1 MSLQWSWLVWE
12 FWTEKFYADSLLH
25 ICSAKLIIW
34 LVIVHHFESRFLY
47 LSCNNNKTSKIKHN
61 SHVKAFE
68 INSEYYPR
76 SALICAIL
84 SLLIGLGGS
93 RIFDLIIRSPLVP
106 GCFDIGIPRPSTTS
120 DVIKWFGFCFMKLFA
135 VQNCNYFEMIGL
147 KISKIVEFWASNN
160 KFWTLPINSAFNK
173 RHFCFNLIGR

>member
-1 MSLQWSWLVWE
+1 M
-12 FWTEKFYADSLLH
+12 H
-25 ICSAKLIIW
+25 ICSVKSILT
-34 LVIVHHFESRFLY
+34 VHHFNSILCI
-47 LSCNNNKTSKIKHN
+47 LPAIIKTHLQIKHN

-120 DVIKWFGFCFMKLFA
+120 DVIKWFGFCFMKLLL
-135 VQNCNYFEMIGL
+135 VQDSYFLL
-147 KISKIVEFWASNN
+147 KLLENPKSEFSSKINWT
-160 KFWTLPINSAFNK
+160 KFERCL
-173 RHFCFNLIGR
+173 